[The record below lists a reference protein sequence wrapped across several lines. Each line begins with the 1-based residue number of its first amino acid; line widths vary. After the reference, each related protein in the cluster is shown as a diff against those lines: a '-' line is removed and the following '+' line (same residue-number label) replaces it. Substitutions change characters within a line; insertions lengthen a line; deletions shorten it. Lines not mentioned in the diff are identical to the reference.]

1 MFLTVFIHSPLQTL
15 CDHQRHTCTQAFT
28 HKQLDTIGEKLT
40 MFNYFGIK
48 MDFALQNYASIGEI
62 LSQIVVSSM
71 YMVLV
76 TWRK

>member
-1 MFLTVFIHSPLQTL
+1 
-15 CDHQRHTCTQAFT
+15 
-28 HKQLDTIGEKLT
+28 